1 MHNDP
6 VIKKLADII
15 HATLNG
21 LELYSPC
28 GCFAQPISGLIWALR
43 RIDGGLGNLKAGV
56 FEQS

>member
-28 GCFAQPISGLIWALR
+28 GCFAQPISGFNM
-43 RIDGGLGNLKAGV
+43 GFKAD
-56 FEQS
+56 